1 MDKKTKRQ
9 MENGQKNYEILDAGQ
24 LSHQIYIYEIL
35 DSSKISHQIYNQ
47 TF

>member
-1 MDKKTKRQ
+1 